1 MFSVSVYDKCPL
13 IVKLGLVMQ
22 KDLEEQ
28 MKPTQAKSRWFH
40 YKDKRVVYSFCIIGV
55 LCVNSLC
62 RRCTPLFF
70 LYCLGLMGMFI
81 IPIIG
86 LNLRLQMLILLVFWA
101 S

>member
-1 MFSVSVYDKCPL
+1 MWK
-13 IVKLGLVMQ
+13 G
-22 KDLEEQ
+22 LEEQ

-70 LYCLGLMGMFI
+70 FMLFRSYGNVYYPYNRVESSATNAYSTCVLGQLT
-81 IPIIG
+81 
-86 LNLRLQMLILLVFWA
+86 R
-101 S
+101 

>member
-1 MFSVSVYDKCPL
+1 
-13 IVKLGLVMQ
+13 MQ
-22 KDLEEQ
+22 KGLGKQ

-55 LCVNSLC
+55 LCVNNLC

-70 LYCLGLMGMFI
+70 LCCLGLMGMFV

-86 LNLRLQMLILLVFWA
+86 LNLRLQSLILLVFWA